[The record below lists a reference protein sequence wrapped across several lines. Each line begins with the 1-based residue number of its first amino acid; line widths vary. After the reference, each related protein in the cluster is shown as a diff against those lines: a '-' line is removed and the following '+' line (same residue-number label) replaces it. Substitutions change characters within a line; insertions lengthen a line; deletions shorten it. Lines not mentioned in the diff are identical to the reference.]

1 MSKKRWIYIILTI
14 ILLTIEVLIA
24 LFIHDNFIRPY
35 IGDVLVVMV
44 IYTFIRIFV
53 PEKVKMLP
61 SFILC
66 FAVLVEVL
74 QYFRIVE
81 ALGLQNNRFFSVL
94 IGSVFDIKDIICYAV
109 GYILIVVGQMVYKIC
124 RKAGRDGEKYEE
136 TEEKLIVKILSTEYD
151 KKDESS

>member
-1 MSKKRWIYIILTI
+1 MKKRITYAIITI

-24 LFIHDNFIRPY
+24 LFIHDDFVRPY

-61 SFILC
+61 SYILC

-81 ALGLQNNRFFSVL
+81 ALGLQDNRFFRVL
-94 IGSVFDIKDIICYAV
+94 IGSVFDMKDIICYAV
-109 GYILIVVGQMVYKIC
+109 GCILIVAGQIVYKLR
-124 RKAGRDGEKYEE
+124 RKAKERK
-136 TEEKLIVKILSTEYD
+136 EEKSK
-151 KKDESS
+151 

>member
-1 MSKKRWIYIILTI
+1 MKKRITYAIITI

-24 LFIHDNFIRPY
+24 LFIYDDFVRPY

-53 PEKVKMLP
+53 PERVRMLP
-61 SFILC
+61 SYILC

-81 ALGLQNNRFFSVL
+81 LLGLQDNRFFSVL
-94 IGSVFDIKDIICYAV
+94 IGSVFDMKDIICYAV
-109 GYILIVVGQMVYKIC
+109 GCIIIIAGQIVYKLC
-124 RKAGRDGEKYEE
+124 RRAKEREE
-136 TEEKLIVKILSTEYD
+136 E
-151 KKDESS
+151 

>member
-24 LFIHDNFIRPY
+24 LFVHDDFVRPY

-53 PEKVKMLP
+53 PERVRMLP
-61 SFILC
+61 SYILC
-66 FAVLVEVL
+66 FAVLVEIL

-81 ALGLQNNRFFSVL
+81 MLGLQNNRFFSVL
-94 IGSVFDIKDIICYAV
+94 IGSVFDVKDIICYAI
-109 GYILIVVGQMVYKIC
+109 GCILIVVGQMVYK
-124 RKAGRDGEKYEE
+124 
-136 TEEKLIVKILSTEYD
+136 TVKM
-151 KKDESS
+151 KK

>member
-1 MSKKRWIYIILTI
+1 MKKRITYAIITI

-53 PEKVKMLP
+53 PERMRMLP
-61 SFILC
+61 SYILC

-74 QYFRIVE
+74 QYFRVVE
-81 ALGLQNNRFFSVL
+81 LLGLQDNRFF
-94 IGSVFDIKDIICYAV
+94 
-109 GYILIVVGQMVYKIC
+109 KI
-124 RKAGRDGEKYEE
+124 
-136 TEEKLIVKILSTEYD
+136 KILLHG
-151 KKDESS
+151 KAVLGKDCF